1 MVMDALIKC
10 FDRVLVEKVAVKE
23 KTKAGILLLEKAQG
37 AVNEAMVIAVG
48 PGINNK
54 LSMIRVCNARRN
66 ERSI

>member
-48 PGINNK
+48 PGIKNK